1 VSQVSAERIR
11 ALILSE
17 CAGSLAL
24 FGNTAE
30 SVPDDFDL
38 RAHGVIDS
46 LGFLE
51 LVVALESVL
60 GCELDFEALEPEH
73 LTVIGP
79 LSRYVAAQAAVA
91 LATTNG
97 AVVPAPEP
105 A

>member
-11 ALILSE
+11 ALILSD
-17 CAGSLAL
+17 CANSPAL
-24 FGNTAE
+24 FGITAD

-38 RAHGVIDS
+38 RAKGVIDS

-60 GCELDFEALEPEH
+60 GFELDFEGLEPEH

-79 LSRYVAAQAAVA
+79 LSRFVAAQAAA
-91 LATTNG
+91 QATTNG
-97 AVVPAPEP
+97 AVLRASE
-105 A
+105 AA